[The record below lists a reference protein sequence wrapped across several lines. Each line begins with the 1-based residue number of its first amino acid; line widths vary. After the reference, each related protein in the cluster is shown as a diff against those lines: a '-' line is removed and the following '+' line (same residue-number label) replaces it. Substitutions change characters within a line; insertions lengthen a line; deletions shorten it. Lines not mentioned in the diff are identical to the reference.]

1 MSKEIKCIGVL
12 TSGGDA
18 PGMNAAIRAVVR
30 KAISNGVTVKGI
42 KRGYAG
48 LLTFLILFS
57 VVVQFLVQLVVWNSR
72 SRMYRLMQ
80 QTSVE
85 STVLMA
91 W

>member
-42 KRGYAG
+42 KRGYCRDSWMALPG
-48 LLTFLILFS
+48 MNTSLPMQAEPNWMWMLI
-57 VVVQFLVQLVVWNSR
+57 W
-72 SRMYRLMQ
+72 
-80 QTSVE
+80 
-85 STVLMA
+85 
-91 W
+91 